1 MVVFVGWMSGEQSA
15 IAAGRSA
22 HTRLRGWAEL
32 SLEIAAG
39 YLGTEKSFLILEIP
53 CSVWS
58 S

>member
-1 MVVFVGWMSGEQSA
+1 VGWMSGEQSA